1 MDIVL
6 KELNNHT
13 LRLQKQIS
21 CNEKSKEL
29 LLSFKDNLDTFVN
42 KTYEQF
48 VNSKCIHYK
57 SFLLS
62 EAIQFIKNECDL
74 ISSNVN
80 MYITNTGNE
89 VYIQAIEYADT
100 IIMKLESELESLHNQ
115 KNHNYIGTFSMTEN
129 DIDLSQRDHN
139 EMNNLIINDDYE
151 REVSMKDKIL
161 IPNDIFKFYYKQKY
175 GDSKKRKKDSS
186 IYDSDHFQKW
196 YKSAE
201 KRKSKIIST
210 AIENEY
216 DLYKYYEKR
225 FGNRYQRKRDPTIFD
240 SVHFNNWISKKKEHL
255 NNVEKH
261 LKEKL

>member
-1 MDIVL
+1 MDIVI

-13 LRLQKQIS
+13 LRLQEQIS

-29 LLSFKDNLDTFVN
+29 LLSFKNSLDTYVN

-48 VNSKCIHYK
+48 VKSRCNHYK

-62 EAIQFIKNECDL
+62 EAIQFVKNECDL

-80 MYITNTGNE
+80 MYTTNTGIE
-89 VYIQAIEYADT
+89 GYIQAIEYADN
-100 IIMKLESELESLHNQ
+100 IIMNLESELESLHNQ
-115 KNHNYIGTFSMTEN
+115 KNHDYIGTFSMTEN
-129 DIDLSQRDHN
+129 DLDLSQRDHN
-139 EMNNLIINDDYE
+139 EMNNLIINDGYE
-151 REVSMKDKIL
+151 KEVL
-161 IPNDIFKFYYKQKY
+161 VPNDILKFYYKQKY
-175 GDSKKRKKDSS
+175 GDSKKRKKDFS

-196 YKSAE
+196 YRSAE
-201 KRKSKIIST
+201 KKKSKLIST
-210 AIENEY
+210 EIENEY

-240 SVHFNNWISKKKEHL
+240 SVHFNNWVSKKKEHL
-255 NNVEKH
+255 HNVEKH